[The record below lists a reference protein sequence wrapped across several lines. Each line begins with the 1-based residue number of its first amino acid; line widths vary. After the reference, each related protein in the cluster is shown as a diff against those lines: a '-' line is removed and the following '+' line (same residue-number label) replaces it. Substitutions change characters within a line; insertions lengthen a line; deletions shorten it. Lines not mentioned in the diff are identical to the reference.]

1 LPFQPPEPPLSRLAA
16 AAGSLRAELPELL
29 GYLGKWLL
37 LAAPTGAL
45 IGSACALFLWSLDA
59 VTALRWQH
67 AWLLYLLPVAGVMV
81 GGVYHWVGRPVEGGN
96 NLIVDQIHTPGG
108 GVPLRIVPLVLF
120 GTLATHLCGGSA
132 GREGTAVQMGG
143 GIASAVA
150 RSLRWLSTN
159 DHRTLLMAGIA
170 GGFGGVFGTPLAG
183 TIFAME
189 VLVIGRLSYQAVLPC
204 LLMAI
209 VADSTCTAWGIAH
222 MPYRITS
229 LAVAPG
235 QPLTMDWSLLA
246 KVALAGVAFGL
257 LARCFV
263 VAIAML
269 RAAVSQ
275 RVATTWLRP
284 ALGGAAVIVLAW
296 IFGSDFLGIGVQH
309 PDPAVVTIES
319 AFRDGGATS
328 WSWLWKLLFTVV
340 TLACGFKGGEVTP
353 LFYLGATLGHA
364 LAAPLGV
371 PVDLLA
377 GLGFVA
383 VFAAAANTPLACT
396 IMAVELFGVGVGPNV
411 VYFAV
416 VCFTAYFF
424 AGHSGIYRSQRW
436 DGSKLG

>member
-1 LPFQPPEPPLSRLAA
+1 MPA
-16 AAGSLRAELPELL
+16 LL
-29 GYLGKWLL
+29 QYIGKWLL
-37 LAAPTGAL
+37 LAVPTGLL
-45 IGSACALFLWSLDA
+45 IGSACAFFLWSLDA
-59 VTALRWQH
+59 VTALRWQQP
-67 AWLLYLLPVAGVMV
+67 WLLYLLPLAGVLV
-81 GGVYHWVGRPVEGGN
+81 GLVYAWLGRSVEGGN
-96 NLIVDQIHTPGG
+96 NLIVDQIHQPGG

-143 GIASAVA
+143 GIASWVS
-150 RSLRWLSTN
+150 RWLRWLSQE

-209 VADSTCTAWGIAH
+209 VSDGACTAWGIAH

-229 LAVAPG
+229 FAAVPG
-235 QPLTMDWSLLA
+235 QLLVMDWLLLG
-246 KVALAGVAFGL
+246 KVAVAGVAFGL
-257 LARCFV
+257 LARSFA
-263 VAIAML
+263 VAISWL
-269 RAAVSQ
+269 HAVMARSVP
-275 RVATTWLRP
+275 VAWLRP
-284 ALGGAAVIVLAW
+284 AIGGFAVIALAYA
-296 IFGSDFLGIGVQH
+296 FGNDFLGIGVSH
-309 PDPAVVTIES
+309 PDPAVVSIES
-319 AFRDGGATS
+319 AFREGGATS

-353 LFYLGATLGHA
+353 LFFLGATLGHA

-396 IMAVELFGVGVGPNV
+396 IMAVELFGVGVGPNI

-416 VCFTAYFF
+416 ACFTAYFF
-424 AGHSGIYRSQRW
+424 AGHTGIYKSQRLH
-436 DGSKLG
+436 GPKLG